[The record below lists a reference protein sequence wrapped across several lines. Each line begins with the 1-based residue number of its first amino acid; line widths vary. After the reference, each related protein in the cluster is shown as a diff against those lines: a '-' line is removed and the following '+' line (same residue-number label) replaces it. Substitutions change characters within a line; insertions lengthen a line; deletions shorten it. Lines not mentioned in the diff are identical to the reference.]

1 MKTRIISA
9 TAALLAVLILAS
21 CGIENRESNVTLPVG
36 GTPSDRTGSEDS
48 SRIPDETEPA
58 DRGGKISFIAAG
70 DNIVHECVYLDAAAV
85 AKKQGKQGY
94 DFTGMYENLV
104 PDISAADIAFVNQEG
119 PVCPDYA
126 PVGYPNFNAPAE
138 IGSALSGA
146 GFDIVNIANNHMLD
160 MDGEARGGGLKK
172 SIDFWKSVDG
182 VTLLGGYESQSDY
195 DALRYVEKN
204 GIRIALLS
212 YTYGTNGAISAGSGS
227 CVVPIISDSTIQRQ
241 MKKARETAD
250 FVIAYVHWG
259 TESTLSSKNM
269 TYDEIIAAGYAT
281 AFAPTAE
288 QKRVAALLAREG
300 ADVILGGH
308 SHTLQPVEWIEN
320 VTGGKTL
327 VSYSLGNFV
336 STQLTVQNL
345 VGGMLTFDIERGD
358 DGKVTAKN
366 PKLIPTM
373 CHYSSDSSKTD
384 SLGLALR
391 YGVKMYRLS
400 DYSTSLAA
408 AHGASSYGKF
418 TVDDLWSYVYG
429 AVDKEFIAK

>member
-1 MKTRIISA
+1 MKIRIISA
-9 TAALLAVLILAS
+9 VAALLAVLTLAS
-21 CGIENRESNVTLPVG
+21 CGVEDRESNVTLPVG
-36 GTPSDRTGSEDS
+36 GTPSERDESNNS
-48 SRIPDETEPA
+48 SRAPNETKPA
-58 DRGGKISFIAAG
+58 DRSGRISFIAAG

-85 AKKQGKQGY
+85 AKKQGKSGY

-126 PVGYPNFNAPAE
+126 PVGYPNFNAPSE
-138 IGSALSGA
+138 IGSAIKGA

-212 YTYGTNGAISAGSGS
+212 YTYGTNGSISVGSGS
-227 CVVPIISDSTIQRQ
+227 CVVPIISDSVMTAQV
-241 MKKARETAD
+241 KKARETAD

-259 TESTLSSKNM
+259 TESTLSAKNM
-269 TYDEIIAAGYAT
+269 TYDEIVSAGYAT

-320 VTGGKTL
+320 GMGGKTL

-345 VGGMLTFDIERGD
+345 VGGMLTFDIVRGS
-358 DGKVTAKN
+358 DGKVTAEN

-373 CHYSSDSSKTD
+373 CHYSSDPGKTD

-391 YGVKMYRLS
+391 YGVKMYRLC
-400 DYSTSLAA
+400 DYSASLSVS
-408 AHGASSYGKF
+408 HGASSYGKF
-418 TVDDLWSYVYG
+418 TLDDLWSYVYG